1 VTGDQQLTATPEKE
15 ARMCGI
21 AGIVV
26 RKNSLDPEQVV
37 KEMTSRV
44 RHRGPDDEGF
54 CVRGRVVF
62 GHRRLSIIDLSAAG
76 HQPMAYADGRYVITY
91 NGEIYNY
98 VELRSE
104 LQALGFR
111 FRSNTDTEVILAA
124 YVAWGRAC
132 LARFNGMWAFALHD
146 RDENL
151 VFAARDRFGVKPFHY
166 VVTERCFAFGSEI
179 RQLLPLLPSVGA
191 NSTKVLNFLLTG
203 VHAQSPETCFEQ
215 VHNLLPGHWLA
226 YDVEA
231 DRCTIGRY
239 YALSERVN
247 GVETVPEADAIRQF
261 RAGFE
266 DAVRLR
272 LRSDVRVGTC
282 LSGGLD
288 SSSVALVAAQMYKA
302 GSNRPF
308 SAITAVSEDP
318 RNSEEAYAREVVEAG
333 SLDWVRTRPTYE
345 DFCGLLGHVVKHQE
359 EPFGSPSV
367 CMQAFVMRAA
377 RENGVVVLL
386 DGQGGDETLLG
397 YDRYYPA
404 YCVSLWRDGGARSVL
419 QGVRGAMRSNANMQP
434 WRFAAYVVFVLA
446 PAARYLYYRQ
456 RNSFLAA
463 PPPLPD
469 WISQF
474 ASASRRDIRALQ
486 VLEVETVGLPSLL
499 RYEDKNSMAFSV
511 EARLPFLDYRL
522 VEKAIALAPR
532 LKMRDGW
539 TKWMLRQ
546 AMSDLLPPQIAWRRN
561 KIGFEAPTEMWLAR
575 HIEVMTEQIRGSA
588 LLSRLCDADRLMRR
602 FRGLDRNT
610 QWRLYSL
617 ALWEETF
624 GVEA

>member
-1 VTGDQQLTATPEKE
+1 
-15 ARMCGI
+15 MCGI

-26 RKNSLDPEQVV
+26 RRNNLDPERLI
-37 KEMTSRV
+37 KEMTDRV
-44 RHRGPDDEGF
+44 RHRGPDDVGF
-54 CVRGRVVF
+54 CVQGRVAF
-62 GHRRLSIIDLSAAG
+62 GHRRLSIIDLSPAG

-104 LQALGFR
+104 LEALGFR
-111 FRSNTDTEVILAA
+111 FQSNTDTEVILAA
-124 YVAWGRAC
+124 YAAWGRAC
-132 LARFNGMWAFALHD
+132 LVRFNGMWAFAIHD

-151 VFAARDRFGVKPFHY
+151 VFAARDRFGVKPFYY

-179 RQLLPLLPSVGA
+179 CQLLPLLPSVAA
-191 NSTKVLNFLLTG
+191 NSTMVLDFLLTSAH
-203 VHAQSPETCFEQ
+203 VQSPETYFGR
-215 VHNLLPGHWLA
+215 VSNLLPGHWLA

-231 DRCTIGRY
+231 DRYTIGRY
-239 YALSERVN
+239 YALMERVN
-247 GVETVPEADAIRQF
+247 GVETVAEAEAIHGF
-261 RAGFE
+261 RVTFE

-288 SSSVALVAAQMYKA
+288 SSSIALIAARMCKEV
-302 GSNRPF
+302 SNSPF
-308 SAITAVSEDP
+308 RAVTGVSEDP
-318 RNSEEAYAREVVEAG
+318 RNSEESYAEEVVRAG
-333 SLDWVRTRPTYE
+333 SLDWIRTRPTYE
-345 DFCGLLGHVVKHQE
+345 DFRGLLGHVVKHQE

-377 RENGVVVLL
+377 KENGVVVLL

-404 YCVSLWRDGGARSVL
+404 YCVSLWREAGARGVL
-419 QGVRGAMRSNANMQP
+419 RGMREATRSNANMKP
-434 WRFAAYVVFVLA
+434 WRFVAYLVAGMV
-446 PAARYLYYRQ
+446 PAVRHLYYRQ
-456 RNSFLAA
+456 RSSFLAA
-463 PPPLPD
+463 SAPMPD
-469 WISQF
+469 WISRF
-474 ASASRRDIRALQ
+474 SSACLDLRALQ
-486 VLEVETVGLPSLL
+486 VLEVETTGLPSLL
-499 RYEDKNSMAFSV
+499 RCEDKNSMAFSI

-522 VEKAIALAPR
+522 VETAIALAPR

-539 TKWMLRQ
+539 TKWVLRQ
-546 AMSDLLPPQIAWRRN
+546 AMNDVLPPDIAWRRN

-575 HIEVMTEQIRGSA
+575 HIDVMTEQVRGSPMMR
-588 LLSRLCDADRLMRR
+588 RLCNANQLMQS